1 MNHDTSYSGMH
12 KPSSDF
18 ESREA
23 YLEHELQIMQPKR
36 WRLNLP
42 FRDYR
47 FEPEDLIPAVAGTIG
62 KVVMVSAVAAAFAVP
77 LGLPDTFLP
86 QNVRYELL
94 IASIFIILLSG
105 LFLPTSNLPGT
116 HGPLIPLIPVVVAAG
131 GHPLAFGLL
140 IGVFGFLLGITK
152 GGSLMAKLTSNGV
165 CGGLLLYLGFVGTT
179 GQVKKLFE
187 WAGSFDKSYIAFI
200 VIIGTIL
207 LYALLEHWRKRWL
220 AVPLGCVLA
229 GFTAYLLGA
238 PFSFQTAPGLPP
250 MSPAYWWGENTG
262 WMMGLPTM
270 DSFLVVF
277 PFAVLAVAM

>member
-1 MNHDTSYSGMH
+1 MNHDTSYSSMH

-23 YLEHELQIMQPKR
+23 YLEHELQIIQPKR

-105 LFLPTSNLPGT
+105 LFLPTSNLPYSDRKS
-116 HGPLIPLIPVVVAAG
+116 VV
-131 GHPLAFGLL
+131 
-140 IGVFGFLLGITK
+140 
-152 GGSLMAKLTSNGV
+152 
-165 CGGLLLYLGFVGTT
+165 
-179 GQVKKLFE
+179 
-187 WAGSFDKSYIAFI
+187 
-200 VIIGTIL
+200 
-207 LYALLEHWRKRWL
+207 
-220 AVPLGCVLA
+220 
-229 GFTAYLLGA
+229 
-238 PFSFQTAPGLPP
+238 
-250 MSPAYWWGENTG
+250 
-262 WMMGLPTM
+262 
-270 DSFLVVF
+270 
-277 PFAVLAVAM
+277 